1 MRTKW
6 RNTYICIKRGRRA
19 VRVSFFRARCRL
31 KSHSSRS
38 IDWKLF
44 PAITAEWRSVGEGR
58 LGGERGLDEDDEAR
72 RRECK
77 RAATI
82 LSLSLFLPPLLV
94 RRQLNA
100 PRFIMHETQD
110 LFKEELRVCT
120 RNRATVGDNDG
131 PITGNKRYESGLFST
146 RLEGLS
152 TRFFLP
158 PSLLSISRVL
168 ACNRKGCQRK
178 MLGVFPCVISPS
190 LF

>member
-1 MRTKW
+1 MYKTGEGSRSRVLFPCSMPVEEPLVPIDRLETIPGHYGGVAIGGRRTTW
-6 RNTYICIKRGRRA
+6 GRAWLGRGRRSKEERMQA
-19 VRVSFFRARCRL
+19 GGN
-31 KSHSSRS
+31 HSLS
-38 IDWKLF
+38 
-44 PAITAEWRSVGEGR
+44 
-58 LGGERGLDEDDEAR
+58 
-72 RRECK
+72 
-77 RAATI
+77 